1 MKRRREK
8 QPPPYLDGRVAG
20 NSVSTRRS
28 MRTPAG
34 RFMQFFLCVMML
46 MAFSVQKASAY
57 DDWNNKWISQWYD
70 PINATIVLDIR
81 VYQSWGGGDDGHCGF
96 IGDDGYLTVTVAG
109 YGIKINGRSGTWN
122 TDDDLEKYVKND
134 DGETLNKDV
143 SVEWLGARVVTS
155 NGKSAYYLKITV
167 PLTQDRI
174 GKDQEVYYNGKWWR
188 RTKTATDQKVEFTEI
203 VDTRYGCTP
212 TIITN
217 AYYGVKQNKPGYFI
231 DWKKDGKADKNSID
245 RYGYYFI
252 CDSEGKEING
262 TDSLVGSQT
271 SGSLFVPTERMS
283 LDNFSDYK
291 VKQKYTPSNNN
302 KVTYSTLSDSYTRPA
317 YPQVK
322 EISADYNQTTRKV
335 KVNWNLSAAPTQ
347 NCIEDNMVLTIK
359 STDKATNTA
368 NTTTQNIKYMAGKT
382 AYSYEFDVPL
392 GRSMNYE
399 FRVKRSH
406 TGNSDVWNNAFSKST
421 SLDVSTKHSN
431 VTVGSVHA
439 VLDEEAKTATIT
451 WQTNGDIWS
460 SGTKAVLTRL
470 NVTSNTTD
478 NIELSKE
485 EFLSGKYVDDMIM
498 VCNEYRYRLTVKPAE
513 AYGTLPTVAAPE
525 SIMPTSIGNLVAFT
539 AGKGY
544 YSDRVE
550 LAWSSKGNFERFVI
564 NRKEHGAPDTDYK
577 QIAVTE
583 GNEAQNDYYYN
594 DVNAVPGVVYDY
606 QINGQV
612 MCSGNLLESDEV
624 LTDVG
629 FRTPTGDIY
638 GRVTFESGQAVSGAK
653 VSAEPTDGSGVP
665 GKSYVFSGASN
676 LTVDNDQLLNDATQA
691 ATLQAWVRAAN
702 EGTIIEKPGMYKL
715 AYKDKKIE
723 FSAGSQTLKTPKKL
737 SEYVSSDQFV
747 HLSAVAS
754 ATHLYI
760 YVNGLAVA
768 EAERT
773 AQIAGN
779 NNKVV
784 MGEGFEGA
792 IDEVRLWNKALSA
805 DTIASDYSRY
815 LVGNEDGL
823 QAYYTFDYSVDDA
836 FYDISYKGTKY
847 NMNHGVAT
855 GVKISSKDIPTS
867 AQLGHS
873 SYTSVD
879 GSYQIRSL
887 PYTGNGTT
895 YMIVPTLGIHQF
907 ASAKELRLINSQ
919 AQSHTVNFT
928 DKSSF
933 NISGKVM
940 YKGGNV
946 PVEGVS
952 FAVDGVTVMDGKS
965 NIVKTDAHGQFT
977 ISVPVGQHEVKAV
990 LANHT
995 FENGGKLTNSD
1006 GTDRNYQ
1013 DDDNGFEIFDVTTV
1027 RYIGRVAGGTKQEAI
1042 PVGHS
1047 LSKNNLADDVRIEL
1061 TYQNEAYKMTTEARE
1076 TTLNHFKGAYVSKQ
1090 HKNRVAYDGNKIT
1103 IYPDAETGEFFADL
1117 IPEKYKINV
1126 VVPGHDNIPGNGE
1139 DLNLS
1144 NEFVQQNEVNEYV
1157 DSVSTQGVFVNCS
1170 DTVYYNKKQQFIKRY
1185 TPSILVKEKVKGKLQ
1200 DFFGKEELNVATL
1213 DQTKTIKVKT
1223 YNPDNAAQPYTL
1235 GVPVYEQGQ
1244 YVTYHITTAEVYEY
1258 KDKDG
1263 RRKEGVKEDIVPTPE
1278 ATLSFSRGDLAYG
1291 TQENITT
1298 DENGEAE
1305 WTFQVNNPEMT
1316 SAMRSAAMD
1325 MTYTENS
1332 QSSSSTTINWKS
1344 GFDGKG
1350 NTKAIIV
1357 GAKTMGSDFVTNGPD
1372 KVLFVLRDPPG
1383 SNSYSYL

>member
-1 MKRRREK
+1 
-8 QPPPYLDGRVAG
+8 
-20 NSVSTRRS
+20 
-28 MRTPAG
+28 
-34 RFMQFFLCVMML
+34 MQFFLCVMML

-57 DDWNNKWISQWYD
+57 DDWDNKWISQWYD

-81 VYQSWGGGDDGHCGF
+81 VYQSWGGGSPGGHCGF
-96 IGDDGYLTVTVAG
+96 IGDNGYLTVNVAG
-109 YGIKINGRSGTWN
+109 YGIKINGPSGTWN
-122 TDDDLEKYVKND
+122 NSDDLEKYVKND
-134 DGETLNKDV
+134 DDETLNKDV
-143 SVEWLGARVVTS
+143 SVEWLDSRVVTS

-174 GKDQEVYYNGKWWR
+174 GTDQEVEYKGKWWR
-188 RTKTATDQKVEFTEI
+188 KALAAEDQKVNFKEK

-217 AYYGVKQNKPGYFI
+217 AYYGVKQNKPGYVI
-231 DWKKDGKADKNSID
+231 AWKKDGKAGKNSID
-245 RYGYYFI
+245 DKGDFI
-252 CDSEGKEING
+252 LYSNDKPVDGISTISANLGSTGEFFIPAE
-262 TDSLVGSQT
+262 SLN
-271 SGSLFVPTERMS
+271 
-283 LDNFSDYK
+283 LDNPSEYK
-291 VKQKYTPSNNN
+291 IIQRYEPTYN
-302 KVTYSTLSDSYTRPA
+302 KNVTYETSSSANKTRPA

-322 EISADYNQTTRKV
+322 EISADYNQVTRKI

-359 STDKATNTA
+359 STNGATNA
-368 NTTTQNIKYMAGKT
+368 VKTTTQNIKYMAGKT

-392 GRSMNYE
+392 GESLNYE
-399 FRVKRSH
+399 FSIKRSH
-406 TGNSDVWNNAFSKST
+406 TGNYAVWNNAFIKHT
-421 SLDVSTKHSN
+421 SLSASAKHCN
-431 VTVGSVHA
+431 VTAGSVHA

-451 WQTNGDIWS
+451 WQTDGDIWS

-470 NVTSNTTD
+470 NVTNNTTD

-485 EFLSGKYVDDMIM
+485 NFQSGKYVDKMIM
-498 VCNEYRYRLTVKPAE
+498 VCNEYSYRLTVKPAE
-513 AYGTLPTVAAPE
+513 AYGTLTPVEAPE

-606 QINGQV
+606 QIKGQV

-665 GKSYVFSGASN
+665 GKSYVLSGSSN
-676 LTVDNDQLLNDATQA
+676 LTVDNDLLLNDATQA
-691 ATLQAWVRAAN
+691 ATLQAWVRAAK

-805 DTIASDYSRY
+805 DTIASDYNRY

-873 SYTSVD
+873 SD
-879 GSYQIRSL
+879 I
-887 PYTGNGTT
+887 
-895 YMIVPTLGIHQF
+895 
-907 ASAKELRLINSQ
+907 A
-919 AQSHTVNFT
+919 
-928 DKSSF
+928 
-933 NISGKVM
+933 
-940 YKGGNV
+940 
-946 PVEGVS
+946 
-952 FAVDGVTVMDGKS
+952 
-965 NIVKTDAHGQFT
+965 
-977 ISVPVGQHEVKAV
+977 
-990 LANHT
+990 
-995 FENGGKLTNSD
+995 
-1006 GTDRNYQ
+1006 
-1013 DDDNGFEIFDVTTV
+1013 
-1027 RYIGRVAGGTKQEAI
+1027 
-1042 PVGHS
+1042 
-1047 LSKNNLADDVRIEL
+1047 
-1061 TYQNEAYKMTTEARE
+1061 
-1076 TTLNHFKGAYVSKQ
+1076 
-1090 HKNRVAYDGNKIT
+1090 
-1103 IYPDAETGEFFADL
+1103 
-1117 IPEKYKINV
+1117 
-1126 VVPGHDNIPGNGE
+1126 
-1139 DLNLS
+1139 
-1144 NEFVQQNEVNEYV
+1144 
-1157 DSVSTQGVFVNCS
+1157 
-1170 DTVYYNKKQQFIKRY
+1170 
-1185 TPSILVKEKVKGKLQ
+1185 
-1200 DFFGKEELNVATL
+1200 ATL
-1213 DQTKTIKVKT
+1213 
-1223 YNPDNAAQPYTL
+1223 L
-1235 GVPVYEQGQ
+1235 
-1244 YVTYHITTAEVYEY
+1244 
-1258 KDKDG
+1258 
-1263 RRKEGVKEDIVPTPE
+1263 
-1278 ATLSFSRGDLAYG
+1278 
-1291 TQENITT
+1291 
-1298 DENGEAE
+1298 
-1305 WTFQVNNPEMT
+1305 
-1316 SAMRSAAMD
+1316 
-1325 MTYTENS
+1325 
-1332 QSSSSTTINWKS
+1332 
-1344 GFDGKG
+1344 
-1350 NTKAIIV
+1350 
-1357 GAKTMGSDFVTNGPD
+1357 
-1372 KVLFVLRDPPG
+1372 
-1383 SNSYSYL
+1383 